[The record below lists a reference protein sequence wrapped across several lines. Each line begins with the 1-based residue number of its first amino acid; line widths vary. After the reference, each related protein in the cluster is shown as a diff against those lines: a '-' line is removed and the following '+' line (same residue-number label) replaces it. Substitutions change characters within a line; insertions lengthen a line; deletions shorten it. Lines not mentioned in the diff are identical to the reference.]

1 MKMAIT
7 TVGSCLMLAMLAAP
21 VRAVLLDVSPLF
33 TVALGVGSFSVDVR
47 ASGVPADEVITGF
60 NLLLGYDKTKI
71 VPRSVIF
78 SGALGSLTP
87 TCDDDPDNCETGP
100 SSVLDFDPVA
110 DAPSGY
116 SGYLGQSTIAVQF
129 ENLSLSF
136 DPITDLKTL
145 QSPEPFTLATILF
158 EILPTGGVIS
168 ETLLELMNDNAYTT
182 VPPDTGGNFD
192 VKGKEGNN
200 ILTSTTQNGSALI
213 PVPATLLLML
223 APLCAVIFRRCV
235 FTRTA

>member
-1 MKMAIT
+1 
-7 TVGSCLMLAMLAAP
+7 MLAMLAAP

-60 NLLLGYDKTKI
+60 NLLLGYDATKI
-71 VPRSVIF
+71 VPRSVTF
-78 SGALGSLTP
+78 SGALGSVAP
-87 TCDDDPDNCETGP
+87 GCDFDNEVCAES